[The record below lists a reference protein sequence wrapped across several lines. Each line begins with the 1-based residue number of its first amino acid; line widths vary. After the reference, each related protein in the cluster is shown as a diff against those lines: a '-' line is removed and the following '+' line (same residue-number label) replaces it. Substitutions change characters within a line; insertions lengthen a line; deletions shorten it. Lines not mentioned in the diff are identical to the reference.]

1 MQQFDSVDTVKIY
14 EILYCEK
21 EYEQFLYNVNSL
33 QSCLFVIDE
42 FHLMWFPLHFHDNIR
57 VVHILKLFCTIPTTI
72 LIFVYFS
79 AT

>member
-1 MQQFDSVDTVKIY
+1 MRRTIVSFIQQFDFVDTVKIY

-42 FHLMWFPLHFHDNIR
+42 FHLM
-57 VVHILKLFCTIPTTI
+57 
-72 LIFVYFS
+72 
-79 AT
+79 